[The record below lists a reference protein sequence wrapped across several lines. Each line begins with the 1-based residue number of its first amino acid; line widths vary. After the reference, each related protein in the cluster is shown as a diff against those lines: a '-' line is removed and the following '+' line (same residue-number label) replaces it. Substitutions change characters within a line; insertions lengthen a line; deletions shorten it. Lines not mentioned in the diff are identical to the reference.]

1 MKMMKRK
8 DYQNP
13 TTKVVK
19 LQHRGHL
26 LQASREV
33 SSTVSATMDGTWTE
47 EDI

>member
-1 MKMMKRK
+1 MMKRK

-19 LQHRGHL
+19 LQHRAHL
-26 LQASREV
+26 LAGSNKD
-33 SSTVSATMDGTWTE
+33 TVSATMDGTWTE

>member
-1 MKMMKRK
+1 MMKRK

-19 LQHRGHL
+19 LQHRTHL
-26 LQASREV
+26 LAGSKD
-33 SSTVSATMDGTWTE
+33 TVSATMEGTFEE